1 MKESIFSFIL
11 QSVNPPAFP
20 LQSLQG
26 VIERITFYNEENG
39 YTVAR
44 FVPEGKNYTVTVI
57 GNMMGASVGESLA
70 LEGIWTNHPTHG
82 RQFEIKKFAVQLPA
96 TIEGLRKYLGSG
108 LIKGIGPV
116 TAKRIVDHFGLDT
129 LDVIEN
135 DISRLHE
142 VGGVGGKRIEII
154 QRGWAEQK
162 QIKEVMLF
170 LAAHGVST
178 ALAVKIYKQY
188 GDAAVNVL
196 KTEPYRLA
204 RDIYGIGFLT
214 ADKIARALGMKE
226 DDPARIEAGVEYV
239 LAKFSDDGHV
249 FAERGA
255 LIDEAREALGAQDVQ
270 VNAAIDRL
278 ALQEQIFVED
288 DDMTAPTGHQMAD
301 MGAGV
306 SQAVYLMPFYVA
318 EKNTAKRLLEL
329 KNNHSSRLGEFHHV
343 SWEKAWNWL
352 NTQSPNLLTPMQQL
366 AVKTA
371 LTEKVAILTG
381 GPGTGK
387 TTTVRA
393 IIQLLKAKHKTF
405 KLAAPTGRAAKRLSE
420 ATGESASTLHRL
432 LEFKPFEQKKFL
444 RDRENPLDADLI
456 IVDETSMID
465 LLLMNALVKA
475 IDLTSHVLFVGDP
488 DQLPSVG
495 AGNVLK
501 DLIASQVIPVVALDV
516 IFRQE
521 ETSLI
526 VTNAHRINQ
535 GEMPLFR
542 EDARDFF
549 IFPEDEPEKAAARV
563 VELVTTRIPKRFH
576 LDAIDDVQVL
586 SPMHRGQAGVG
597 ELNLQLQNALNPVTQ
612 GKRET
617 RHGARVFRVG
627 DKVLQTRNNY
637 DKQVFNGDL
646 GRIAEIDFEEQT
658 LDIDFDGA
666 RVAYEFSELDEL
678 VHAFAMSVHK
688 SQGSEYRAVVLPILT
703 QHYMLLQ
710 RNLLYT
716 AVTRAKQLVVL
727 VGTKKAIA
735 MAVRNNKIARRNTRL
750 AKRLSPGAPESIRKH
765 RADYRIET
773 ES

>member
-1 MKESIFSFIL
+1 MSDTGTCGIL
-11 QSVNPPAFP
+11 AAVNISANVT
-20 LQSLQG
+20 LQKLSG

-44 FVPEGKNYTVTVI
+44 FVPDGKSFTVTVI
-57 GNMMGASVGESLA
+57 GNLMGASVGESLA

-82 RQFEIKKFAVQLPA
+82 RQFEIRKFTVQLPA
-96 TIEGLRKYLGSG
+96 TIEGIRKYLGSG

-135 DISRLHE
+135 EITRLNE
-142 VGGVGGKRIEII
+142 VGGVGAKRVEII

-162 QIKEVMLF
+162 QIKEVMMF
-170 LAAHGVST
+170 LSAHGVST

-188 GDAAVNVL
+188 GDGALHVL
-196 KTEPYRLA
+196 QNEPYRLA

-214 ADKIARALGMKE
+214 ADKIARALGMHP

-239 LAKFSDDGHV
+239 LAKFTDERHV

-255 LIDEAREALGAQDVQ
+255 LVDQAREALGVSAAQVEE
-270 VNAAIDRL
+270 AINRL
-278 ALQEQIFVED
+278 QSGDTVVVED
-288 DDMTAPTGHQMAD
+288 D
-301 MGAGV
+301 
-306 SQAVYLMPFYVA
+306 AVYLTPFHVA
-318 EKNTAKRLLEL
+318 EKNTAARLTQL
-329 KNNHSSRLGEFHHV
+329 KTNRSSRLAEFQSV
-343 SWEKAWNWL
+343 NWTKVAEWLATKNTLALTEKQR
-352 NTQSPNLLTPMQQL
+352 T
-366 AVKTA
+366 AVRTA
-371 LTEKVAILTG
+371 LTEKVSILTG

-393 IIQLLKAKHKTF
+393 LIQLLKVKHKTF

-420 ATGESASTLHRL
+420 ATGEPAQTLHRL
-432 LEFKPFEQKKFL
+432 LEFKPFESRRFL
-444 RDRENPLDADLI
+444 RDRDNPLDADLI

-465 LLLMNALVKA
+465 LLLMNALLKA
-475 IDLTSHVLFVGDP
+475 IDPTSHVLFVGDP

-501 DLIASQVIPVVALDV
+501 DMITSNVIPVVALDV
-516 IFRQE
+516 IFRQDE
-521 ETSLI
+521 RSLI

-535 GEMPLFR
+535 GEMPIFTN
-542 EDARDFF
+542 ARDFF
-549 IFPEDEPEKAAARV
+549 FVAEEDPEKAAAQVLDLAAR
-563 VELVTTRIPKRFH
+563 RIPKRLPFKP
-576 LDAIDDVQVL
+576 LEDIQVL
-586 SPMHRGQAGVG
+586 SPMHRGQVGVG
-597 ELNLQLQNALNPVTQ
+597 ELNLALQNTLNPPAA

-617 RHGARVFRVG
+617 RHGGRVFRVG

-646 GRIAEIDFEEQT
+646 GRVLEIDFEEQRVT
-658 LDIDFDGA
+658 VDFDGT
-666 RVAYEFSELDEL
+666 RVDYEFSELDEL

-688 SQGSEYRAVVLPILT
+688 AQGSEYRAVLMPIMT

-716 AVTRAKQLVVL
+716 AVTRAKELVVL
-727 VGTKKAIA
+727 VGSKRAIA
-735 MAVRNNKIARRNTRL
+735 MAVRNNKIAQRNTRL
-750 AKRLSPGAPESIRKH
+750 AERLSRPSSEITYAVRAPRT
-765 RADYRIET
+765 A
-773 ES
+773 